1 MATVD
6 VARCRLRL
14 TDPELAAVT
23 SLGQADPATRAA
35 AAQLLRDALTT
46 AGALRG
52 TALPGWVDELLR
64 TVARPALRLVLETV
78 AGGPPV
84 VRQIWAT
91 PADAVAGEPA
101 GDGTTELA
109 WIEPAMLPYTIV
121 QVVRLRRD
129 RPPERTATNREAGLL
144 RHRRMSWRASSV
156 WADRAGHRHTGAIS
170 VVDAGPAGLWLVTV
184 DDPAAD
190 DPMVELALIPA
201 SAVWRQ
207 LIELLPHDGATDR
220 REAPA

>member
-129 RPPERTATNREAGLL
+129 RPPERTATIRL
-144 RHRRMSWRASSV
+144 
-156 WADRAGHRHTGAIS
+156 
-170 VVDAGPAGLWLVTV
+170 
-184 DDPAAD
+184 
-190 DPMVELALIPA
+190 PA
-201 SAVWRQ
+201 SRFAAAEQSLAAEIGRAHV
-207 LIELLPHDGATDR
+207 
-220 REAPA
+220 